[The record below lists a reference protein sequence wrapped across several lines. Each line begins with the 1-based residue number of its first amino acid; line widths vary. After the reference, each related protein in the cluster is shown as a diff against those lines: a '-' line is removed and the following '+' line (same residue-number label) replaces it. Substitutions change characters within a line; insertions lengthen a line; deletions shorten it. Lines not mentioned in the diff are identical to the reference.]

1 MIKPPEKTRVF
12 LVGEGENEL
21 GSRAGP
27 PAFQSDKRPGVLF
40 TLLSRVQPN
49 GWVVGGAREWKS
61 IRKLDARGAAHEDT
75 RHVLGAALDAKEA
88 GCDVLA
94 FSRDI
99 DRDPARR
106 EAVAE
111 GMRRVSSSL
120 SAPPEVIGGVAV
132 PGIEGWVLAL
142 LGERAT
148 EELSPLRA
156 QAMLAAKGMMP
167 DDGAA
172 MVRVA
177 ENADLDA
184 VPQDAASL
192 TEWIARARAVLPRRT
207 GRGVR

>member
-1 MIKPPEKTRVF
+1 MTKPPEKTRIF

-21 GSRAGP
+21 GSRAGA
-27 PAFQSDKRPGVLF
+27 PAYQSDKRPGVLW
-40 TLLSRVQPN
+40 TLLSRVQPA

-61 IRKLDARGAAHEDT
+61 IRKYKARGATHEDT
-75 RHVLGAALDAKEA
+75 RNVLGAALDAKEA

-106 EAVAE
+106 EAIEE
-111 GMRRVSSSL
+111 GIRRVASTMP
-120 SAPPEVIGGVAV
+120 APPEVIGGVAV
-132 PGIEGWVLAL
+132 PALSGWILAL
-142 LGERAT
+142 LGEKAT

-177 ENADLDA
+177 EDADLDA

-192 TEWIARARAVLPRRT
+192 TEWIARARAVLPRRA

>member
-1 MIKPPEKTRVF
+1 MTKPPERLRIF

-21 GSRAGP
+21 GSRAGA
-27 PAFQSDKRPGVLF
+27 PAYQSDKRPGVLW
-40 TLLSRVQPN
+40 TLLSRVLPA

-61 IRKLDARGAAHEDT
+61 IRKYQARGATHEDT
-75 RHVLGAALDAKEA
+75 RNVLGAALDAKEA

-106 EAVAE
+106 EAIEE
-111 GMRRVSSSL
+111 GIRRVASSI

-132 PGIEGWVLAL
+132 PALSGWILAL
-142 LGERAT
+142 LGEKAT

-172 MVRVA
+172 LVRVA
-177 ENADLDA
+177 EDADLDA
-184 VPQDAASL
+184 VPQDATSL
-192 TEWIARARAVLPRRT
+192 AEWIARARAVLPRRV
-207 GRGVR
+207 GRGQR